1 MIPRANIVA
10 WRSRAPWATDADV
23 EQDLV
28 ITRALVELFSD
39 SFLSDRLAFRGG
51 TALHKLHLDGAY
63 RYSEDIDL
71 VQREPERIGDMLAA
85 IREATESWLGQPGYE
100 QSERGTTFY
109 YDFESEIEP
118 VVPLRLKIEINTR
131 EHDNFWPYEKR
142 EITVN
147 NPWFSGDAG
156 IPTFRLAELMGTKM
170 RALYQR
176 KKGRDLFDLGLVL
189 EEETVEPA
197 EVVSC
202 CEHYL
207 ALDELRV
214 TRAQYEENLLKKM
227 EDREF
232 LEDVDPLLAS
242 SVDYAPARACDLVMS
257 ELVPE
262 LEGDPWQGR
271 SGLEDGGG

>member
-1 MIPRANIVA
+1 MVFG
-10 WRSRAPWATDADV
+10 SV
-23 EQDLV
+23 
-28 ITRALVELFSD
+28 
-39 SFLSDRLAFRGG
+39 
-51 TALHKLHLDGAY
+51 
-63 RYSEDIDL
+63 
-71 VQREPERIGDMLAA
+71 
-85 IREATESWLGQPGYE
+85 
-100 QSERGTTFY
+100 
-109 YDFESEIEP
+109 
-118 VVPLRLKIEINTR
+118 
-131 EHDNFWPYEKR
+131 
-142 EITVN
+142 
-147 NPWFSGDAG
+147 G
-156 IPTFRLAELMGTKM
+156 IPTFRLAELLGTKM